1 MFEKLLP
8 PQYSHQQMTVEL
20 VNSTSVGAKQVH
32 QGLADLAITN
42 EKAREYYDLEFVSIH
57 GTIPI

>member
-1 MFEKLLP
+1 
-8 PQYSHQQMTVEL
+8 VA
-20 VNSTSVGAKQVH
+20 AKQVH